1 MASIPRS
8 EIATAPSKTA
18 DAGATAAGAASSG
31 KRLQAEL
38 MQLVVSAQR
47 ARQGKRSSSLLRCL
61 DAHASACR

>member
-38 MQLVVSAQR
+38 MQLVVSAR
-47 ARQGKRSSSLLRCL
+47 HTRHARRSSGMRTCP
-61 DAHASACR
+61 A